1 MLNTDSDIQ
10 HTQAAT
16 ASDETLGLRRRV
28 LSGPQVLGQSVAGI
42 GPTIGAVSLIPLV
55 FADASNGTWFTV
67 ALATVGIL
75 AVGVCITKVAGV
87 HFSSGALYNLVPQ
100 GLGRVAGFLT
110 GWVTVLTM
118 VFSGPFLITGFVQY
132 LATFLSTTHIV
143 TLSAGTQYG
152 LEMVCII
159 GVLGM
164 AILDIRITT
173 DAFLI
178 IEGISMTLICV
189 LLVVIL
195 GKTGNII
202 DHKQL
207 SLHGSSVH
215 GTLVGLVFLMLAFG
229 GFESATVLGLEARE
243 PKKAMRLAVLGSVVV
258 VGIFLTL
265 NAYIQVLGLK
275 HAHIDIASQSAP
287 LSVLADHDG
296 VTWLGDLIL
305 LGTMSS
311 FFAAANST
319 LNYGPRVLFTMAHD
333 GLVPIG
339 LGKTLRQTGSP
350 YRTIIVYGVVWAGIL
365 SYIYASSTNANTA
378 FSNLGTFAGYCSTLT
393 YLLVSVAAPV
403 WAYRR
408 GYGNIGIVVAGIIGA
423 GVMGLVFYYSLVP
436 FPKGSTADFFYLFV
450 SIVVAAVV
458 VALIMKRLRP
468 NYLERV
474 GTTQEVAETPALVE
488 PSA

>member
-1 MLNTDSDIQ
+1 
-10 HTQAAT
+10 
-16 ASDETLGLRRRV
+16 
-28 LSGPQVLGQSVAGI
+28 
-42 GPTIGAVSLIPLV
+42 
-55 FADASNGTWFTV
+55 
-67 ALATVGIL
+67 
-75 AVGVCITKVAGV
+75 
-87 HFSSGALYNLVPQ
+87 
-100 GLGRVAGFLT
+100 
-110 GWVTVLTM
+110 
-118 VFSGPFLITGFVQY
+118 
-132 LATFLSTTHIV
+132 
-143 TLSAGTQYG
+143 
-152 LEMVCII
+152 
-159 GVLGM
+159 
-164 AILDIRITT
+164 
-173 DAFLI
+173 
-178 IEGISMTLICV
+178 
-189 LLVVIL
+189 
-195 GKTGNII
+195 
-202 DHKQL
+202 
-207 SLHGSSVH
+207 
-215 GTLVGLVFLMLAFG
+215 
-229 GFESATVLGLEARE
+229 
-243 PKKAMRLAVLGSVVV
+243 VVV